1 MATFVVYVNLP
12 MLLPEL
18 PMKPSG
24 TIISS
29 AATQHTTFQIEA
41 LDWTQIGTALDEAVG
56 SVTDAPD
63 QRSGKL
69 AIRPSG
75 GLLSERRASWS
86 SHAEGRR
93 VGISRLSLG
102 TTREHWRLAHSASLP
117 KMSIVVRF
125 VRCPENN

>member
-18 PMKPSG
+18 PMKRSG
-24 TIISS
+24 TIISP

-75 GLLSERRASWS
+75 GLLSERRLVYFLSGAPTA
-86 SHAEGRR
+86 HPALNARPAEYR
-93 VGISRLSLG
+93 
-102 TTREHWRLAHSASLP
+102 
-117 KMSIVVRF
+117 
-125 VRCPENN
+125 